1 MENLWIFLAL
11 SYGILKSGRDFMK
24 KEALKRNSLMETL
37 FFYMF
42 VGFIFTLPDLKSALQ
57 CEPFFIFMGFVKA
70 VIVCIGFILS
80 FVAVRGL
87 PLGFYSLMTLSQM
100 VFTTL
105 IGISFLNE
113 PFGIPNLIALLMVI
127 TGLVMVNLRNH
138 GDDGKKIKFYAILSV
153 LGYTFCNSVSSA
165 MDKVLT
171 KSITPAQLQFW
182 FMFFSVLFYAAILI
196 VKKEKV
202 SVKTLK
208 TNFWIPLMGFLLVFG
223 DRLLFIA
230 NSSPHSRITVI
241 TLLLQSS
248 VVISIILGKVIYKE
262 KHFLYKLL
270 CASIIIAGIVIG
282 SL

>member
-1 MENLWIFLAL
+1 MENLWMVFVLG
-11 SYGILKSGRDFMK
+11 YGILKGGRECMK
-24 KEALKRNSLMETL
+24 KAALKKSSLLETL
-37 FFYMF
+37 FLYML
-42 VGFIFTLPDLKSALQ
+42 VGFVFTLPDLKSALE
-57 CEPFFIFMGFVKA
+57 CEPFFIFMGFVKT
-70 VIVCIGFILS
+70 VVVCTGFLFS
-80 FVAVRGL
+80 FIAISGL
-87 PLGFYSLMTLSQM
+87 PIGFYSIMTLSQM

-105 IGISFLNE
+105 IGITFLGE
-113 PFGIPNLIALLMVI
+113 DFGTLNLIALLMVI
-127 TGLVMVNLRNH
+127 CGLVMVNLKNNN
-138 GDDGKKIKFYAILSV
+138 DDGKKIKIFAVLAI
-153 LGYTFCNSVSSA
+153 LGYTFFNSISSC

-171 KSITPAQLQFW
+171 KTMSPAQLQFW
-182 FMFFSVLFYAAILI
+182 FMFFSVIFYAVIII

-230 NSSPHSRITVI
+230 NSSPKSKVTVM
-241 TLLLQSS
+241 TLLLQCS
-248 VVISIILGKVIYKE
+248 VVITVILGKIIYKE